1 MLVYILSLILARV
14 TEEQQP
20 VLAAIS
26 GDVLMKSRIGLLN
39 IVIAP

>member
-1 MLVYILSLILARV
+1 MLVFIHSLILACV

-26 GDVLMKSRIGLLN
+26 GDVLMKRRIDLLN
-39 IVIAP
+39 IVIAT